1 MGLRLSAISIIH
13 CLSFLTGSTNS
24 AVSEQAATVKERS
37 LDLVEVLLMHA
48 EAEDLTLIRR
58 GVGGCIEDSG
68 VVEAKIEDAMEQ
80 EGTESLPKATL
91 GIISMKILTECAQ
104 IWADSAD
111 SMVEQRE
118 RRDLLNK
125 YAFGVE

>member
-1 MGLRLSAISIIH
+1 MEFRLSAILIIL
-13 CLSFLTGSTNS
+13 CLSFVAGCTDSE
-24 AVSEQAATVKERS
+24 VSEQAATVKEKG
-37 LDLVEVLLMHA
+37 LDLVDILLMDA
-48 EAEDLTLIRR
+48 EAEDLKLIRR

-80 EGTESLPKATL
+80 EGTESLSKAAV
-91 GIISMKILTECAQ
+91 GIISMEILTECAQ

-125 YAFGVE
+125 YSFGVE

>member
-1 MGLRLSAISIIH
+1 MGFRLSAILTIL
-13 CLSFLTGSTNS
+13 CFSFLMGCTNS
-24 AVSEQAATVKERS
+24 AVSEQTATVKEKG
-37 LDLVEVLLMHA
+37 LDLVDILLMHA
-48 EAEDLTLIRR
+48 EAEDLKLIRS

-68 VVEAKIEDAMEQ
+68 VVEAKIEDAIEK
-80 EGTESLPKATL
+80 EVTESLPKATL
-91 GIISMKILTECAQ
+91 GIISMEILTECAR

-118 RRDLLNK
+118 RRDLMNK